1 MASTNSSRFLPI
13 VVVIII
19 ALVGV
24 GGFMA
29 TQVGLPDGKGGKAI
43 FDLETARLKTVMIDA
58 DLPSDTLST
67 LAINSAD
74 IKDKFKGV
82 DETITAQQR
91 QMREMAETLKSL
103 NATNQALRDQLDT
116 QNSKMSA
123 MESAVNTQTL
133 DASNLKDEI
142 MQGLRDNF
150 SHLMPEGVTVPD
162 PNTKDYPVSVEPIMQ
177 KKPANSTT
185 RIRSYGLQKQSDKQS
200 ANDAES
206 DALKSSSNH
215 FSQDGTAPQKLP
227 TGSAYRYPE
236 KSVDRY
242 ANYRPNSGLKAPPE
256 ITVDPRFTIPPD
268 AVLNDSVTITAL
280 VGRIPR
286 DGDVSDP
293 APFKV
298 AIGGE
303 NLAANGFRLP
313 GIDGMIMSGYVYGDA
328 VRKCVYTKIKRATY
342 IFEDGRILSLP
353 NQNSRQKNSVI
364 GYLTDPYGDPC
375 IKGRYLTNSN
385 AQIKNSIFANMAA
398 GAANAF
404 AATQTTTLT
413 NGQGGASTAVT
424 GDPNKYILGSAIST
438 GASSVANYLL
448 KQSFDQWDQVVV
460 PVGQTVTIH
469 IDVPLELD
477 NKSTLRKLVYGNEN
491 SLLGLTD

>member
-1 MASTNSSRFLPI
+1 D
-13 VVVIII
+13 
-19 ALVGV
+19 
-24 GGFMA
+24 
-29 TQVGLPDGKGGKAI
+29 Q
-43 FDLETARLKTVMIDA
+43 LET
-58 DLPSDTLST
+58 
-67 LAINSAD
+67 
-74 IKDKFKGV
+74 
-82 DETITAQQR
+82 QH
-91 QMREMAETLKSL
+91 
-103 NATNQALRDQLDT
+103 
-116 QNSKMSA
+116 SKMSA

-150 SHLMPEGVTVPD
+150 SRLMPEGVAVPD
-162 PNTKDYPVSVEPIMQ
+162 PNAKDYPVSIETLIP
-177 KKPANSTT
+177 KKSTNSTT
-185 RIRSYGLQKQSDKQS
+185 RVRSYDLQKKKDEQSV
-200 ANDAES
+200 NDTES
-206 DALKSSSNH
+206 DSLKGSSNH
-215 FSQDGTAPQKLP
+215 FLKTGTAPQKLP
-227 TGSAYRYPE
+227 SGSAYRYPE
-236 KSVDRY
+236 KTVNKRADRY
-242 ANYRPNSGLKAPPE
+242 ANDRPDNGLSAPPE

-303 NLAANGFRLP
+303 NLAANGFSIP

-424 GDPNKYILGSAIST
+424 GDPKKYILGSAIST

-477 NKSTLRKLVYGNEN
+477 NQSTLRKLVYGNETYHN
-491 SLLGLTD
+491 GLTD